1 MYYLYLIL
9 CEDGSIYTGVTND
22 VNRRFQEHCEGKGGQ
37 YTKKHKP
44 LKLLGYEQFSI
55 KQKALK
61 RERQIKGWRKDKK
74 LNIIRKQQTY
84 VAEEYKNQRL

>member
-9 CEDGSIYTGVTND
+9 YEDGSIYTGVTND
-22 VNRRFQEHCEGKGGQ
+22 VNRRFQEHREGKGGQ

-44 LKLLGYEQFSI
+44 LRLLGCERFYT
-55 KQKALK
+55 KQDALK

-74 LNIIRKQQTY
+74 MAIIK
-84 VAEEYKNQRL
+84 K